1 MPATAGVVRD
11 ISAGLLTIH
20 GQHDSTS
27 LTNPATHL
35 ALLDQYAQDGAEYAA
50 LPCAVPRSCHG
61 KARALDALTSSEEE
75 KQRRIAELSEEIDT
89 IDAAAL
95 TAGEEERLMERR
107 KVIMH
112 AQGILD
118 GLTAAHQALSGDDSG
133 EMMGAADLL
142 GSVVNEL
149 AESARL
155 DESGTAQRAP
165 ERFVL
170 RCAGAG
176 HRPCRPPDGYDFDP
190 GELDQTKNGWTRF
203 TA

>member
-1 MPATAGVVRD
+1 M
-11 ISAGLLTIH
+11 
-20 GQHDSTS
+20 
-27 LTNPATHL
+27 
-35 ALLDQYAQDGAEYAA
+35 
-50 LPCAVPRSCHG
+50 
-61 KARALDALTSSEEE
+61 TSSEEE

-155 DESGTAQRAP
+155 DESLAP
-165 ERFVL
+165 LSERL
-170 RCAGAG
+170 SDLYYGA
-176 HRPCRPPDGYDFDP
+176 RELATDLADRLDGYDLTR
-190 GELDQTKNGWTRF
+190 GSWIKSKNGWTRF